1 MFLTVGSGYLAKAWM
16 HYSEASADNAIGK
29 DAALCDGCLVGD
41 DNDIINAYVGS
52 LQGKMQKSLQDM
64 ILDAGIGV
72 TLFSMGTGFSM
83 VYCKWFRNAR

>member
-1 MFLTVGSGYLAKAWM
+1 M
-16 HYSEASADNAIGK
+16 HYSRASEDNALSS
-29 DAALCDGCLVGD
+29 DAPCYGCFAGD
-41 DNDIINAYVGS
+41 DNDHVVNAYVES

-83 VYCKWFRNAR
+83 VYFKWFRNTR